1 MWCIVSVA
9 VLHTSSN
16 DLCVTHPTSTLRTS
30 SYPTSSYPTTSHFT
44 HLLLPHHLP
53 PYTPPTH
60 HLHLTHLLPHH
71 LSPYTPPPTPPPPT
85 FTHLLL
91 PHHLP
96 PYAPP
101 PTPPPPTLHT
111 SYPTTSHLTHL
122 LLSHHLP
129 PYTPLPTPPPPTLH
143 TSSYPTTSHL
153 THLLPPYTPPT
164 LHFALSMC
172 TQCRNVTTGAL
183 PLPSRPM
190 GGSQTSSTQRQ
201 PTLPLCWAQWLCL
214 CVTLAS
220 IWPEVLAGLAGRM
233 ACGAIR

>member
-1 MWCIVSVA
+1 MLIHWECGIIHWDVQLVWCIVSVA

-53 PYTPPTH
+53 PYTPPT
-60 HLHLTHLLPHH
+60 
-71 LSPYTPPPTPPPPT
+71 PPP
-85 FTHLLL
+85 L
-91 PHHLP
+91 
-96 PYAPP
+96 
-101 PTPPPPTLHT
+101 TLHT
-111 SYPTTSHLTHL
+111 SSYPTTSHLTHL
-122 LLSHHLP
+122 FLPHHLP

-190 GGSQTSSTQRQ
+190 GGLQTSSTQRQ